1 MDSVFAA
8 AAGAASGTASAVTKL
23 NVVLLFGGR
32 SSEHSISCATAAG
45 VMGAIDRSKYNL
57 IPVGIT
63 RDGLF
68 VPAVDSVERW
78 ALSDGPLPAVEW
90 DGRGVDFAMD
100 GSRELFL
107 TDAEGVRSS
116 IGAVDVVF
124 PVLHGPFGEDGT
136 MQGFLELAG
145 IPYVGNGVFAS
156 AAGMDKEFSKSL
168 FVGAGVPATPHVVI
182 REYDWKHNREA
193 VMAEVGTLGSAPLFV
208 KPARA
213 GSSVG
218 VSKVKDMADFDIAV
232 RAALEHDNKVTVEK
246 GLVGREVECAVLS
259 SRDGGPARVSVAGE
273 IIVKG
278 RDFYDFEAKY
288 RDEDAVDLVIPADL
302 TEAELA
308 EMQELARRA
317 FAAIGGFGLARAD
330 FFLTADGFFVNEL
343 NTMPGFTQYSMYPSL
358 WGASGLGYADLIDE
372 LIQLGLG
379 AKR

>member
-1 MDSVFAA
+1 M
-8 AAGAASGTASAVTKL
+8 TKL

-63 RDGLF
+63 QDGVF

-78 ALSDGPLPAVEW
+78 ALSSGPLPVVEA
-90 DGRGVDFAMD
+90 DGRRVEFAMD

-107 TDAEGVRSS
+107 
-116 IGAVDVVF
+116 IGADETRGSMGVADVVF

-156 AAGMDKEFSKSL
+156 AAGMDKEFSKNL
-168 FVGAGVPATPHVVI
+168 FLAAGVPATPHVVI
-182 REYDWKHNREA
+182 REYDWKHNRHLI
-193 VMAEVGTLGSAPLFV
+193 MGEVARLGEAPLFV

-218 VSKVKDMADFDIAV
+218 VSKVKDMADFEIAV
-232 RAALEHDNKVTVEK
+232 RTALEHDNKVTVEK

-259 SRDGGPARVSVAGE
+259 SLDGGPARVSVAGE

-278 RDFYDFEAKY
+278 REFYDFEAKY
-288 RDEDAVDLVIPADL
+288 RDEDAVDLIIPAAL
-302 TEAELA
+302 TADELV
-308 EMQELARRA
+308 EMQALARRA
-317 FAAIGGFGLARAD
+317 FEAIGGFGLSRVD
-330 FFLTADGFFVNEL
+330 FFLTADGFFINEI
-343 NTMPGFTQYSMYPSL
+343 NTMPGFTQFSMYPSL
-358 WGASGLGYADLIDE
+358 WGATGIGYAELIDQ